1 MMPSRS
7 KKSSRRMTAIDS
19 TAEAYLELLR
29 DRGIEYFFGNGGT
42 DFAPLVEAFA
52 KSASQ
57 GGTAPK
63 PITVPHEYVAVSMA
77 DGFYRVTGR
86 PQAVMVHVIVGTAN
100 AAGAIMNAARAHV
113 PILFSAGRTPITEA
127 GLKGGRNAHIHWAQE
142 SFDQGSLVR
151 EFVKW
156 DYELRH
162 FSQVEAVVDRALEIA
177 MAEPRGPVYLTLPRE
192 VLAEEHTEFRYTS
205 PSRHTTESPPYPAP
219 ERIREAAQALARA
232 KSPLIVTQRVGV
244 HPSAVKALIELA
256 ESFAI
261 PVVSPAGM
269 YMNFPSNHPLHLG
282 YVSEP
287 LVQEADVILVIDADV
302 PWIPAIAKLR
312 DTATV
317 IHMGIDPFFSR
328 YPVRGYPCDIPIVAD
343 SSVAIPLLTQELGR
357 SSPQAKRFIVERFNR
372 IKARHEGQQRAAGE
386 RLAQVQSERPIE
398 FEWVSHCVDQVK
410 DDETILVN
418 EYDLNLTQVQLT
430 LPGSYYAAS
439 PAAGLGW
446 GAGAALGVKLAAP
459 EKTVIAALGEGAYM
473 FGCPTAAHFVSRA
486 YHLPVLF
493 VIFNNQ
499 CWNAVK
505 RATKGVYPDG
515 WAAKTN
521 NWPLTDLMPS
531 PSFERMADV
540 HGAYGELVEDPADVL
555 PALQRGLKAVR
566 QEKRQAILNIVCRHP

>member
-1 MMPSRS
+1 MPPRS
-7 KKSSRRMTAIDS
+7 KKSSKRTIAIDS

-29 DRGIEYFFGNGGT
+29 DRGVEYFFGNGGT

-52 KSASQ
+52 KLASQ
-57 GGTAPK
+57 GSTTPK

-113 PILFSAGRTPITEA
+113 PILFSAGRTPITEE
-127 GLKGGRNAHIHWAQE
+127 GLKGARNVYIHWAQE
-142 SFDQGSLVR
+142 SFDQGSIVR

-156 DYELRH
+156 DYELRN
-162 FSQVEAVVDRALEIA
+162 FSQVETVVDRALEIA

-192 VLAEEHTEFRYTS
+192 VLAEEHTEFAYTS
-205 PSRHTTESPPYPAP
+205 PGRHRVESPRYPAP
-219 ERIREAAQALARA
+219 ERLKEAAQALANA

-244 HPSAVKALIELA
+244 DPNAVKSLVEMA

-282 YVSEP
+282 YISEP

-302 PWIPAIAKLR
+302 PWFPAMAKPR

-317 IHMGIDPFFSR
+317 IQMGIDPFFSR

-357 SSPQAKRFIVERFNR
+357 SRAKAERAIGGRFKHL
-372 IKARHEGQQRAAGE
+372 KAQHETQQRAARE
-386 RLAQVQSERPIE
+386 RLAHVQHVQPIE
-398 FEWVSHCVDQVK
+398 FEWVSHCIDQVK
-410 DDETILVN
+410 DDETTLVN
-418 EYDLNLTQVQLT
+418 EYDLNLTQVQLAV
-430 LPGSYYAAS
+430 PGSYFAAS

-446 GAGAALGVKLAAP
+446 GTGAALGVKLAAP
-459 EKTVIAALGEGAYM
+459 EKTVIATLGEGAYM

-505 RATKGVYPDG
+505 RATNGIYPDG

-521 NWPLTDLMPS
+521 NWPLTDLTPS

-540 HGAYGELVEDPADVL
+540 HGGYGELVEDPAEVL
-555 PALQRGLKAVR
+555 PALRRGLKAVR
-566 QEKRQAILNIVCRHP
+566 EEKRQAILNIVCKHP

>member
-1 MMPSRS
+1 MPPRS
-7 KKSSRRMTAIDS
+7 QRSSKCTIAVDS
-19 TAEAYLELLR
+19 TADAYLELLH

-57 GGTAPK
+57 GSATPK

-113 PILFSAGRTPITEA
+113 PILFSAGRTPITEE
-127 GLKGGRNAHIHWAQE
+127 GLKGARNVYIHWAQE
-142 SFDQGSLVR
+142 SFDQGGIVR

-156 DYELRH
+156 DYELRN
-162 FSQVEAVVDRALEIA
+162 FAQVETVVDRALEIA

-192 VLAEEHTEFRYTS
+192 VLAEEHTEFAYTS
-205 PSRHTTESPPYPAP
+205 PSRHQVESPRYPAP
-219 ERIREAAQALARA
+219 ERIKEAAQALSNA

-244 HPSAVKALIELA
+244 RPTAVKSLVELA
-256 ESFAI
+256 QSFAI
-261 PVVSPAGM
+261 PVVCPAGM
-269 YMNFPSNHPLHLG
+269 YMNFPSTHPLHLG
-282 YVSEP
+282 YIAEP
-287 LVQEADVILVIDADV
+287 LVQESDVILVIDADV
-302 PWIPAIAKLR
+302 PWFPAMAKPK

-317 IHMGIDPFFSR
+317 IQMGIDPFFSR
-328 YPVRGYPCDIPIVAD
+328 YPVRGYACDIPIVAD
-343 SSVAIPLLTQELGR
+343 SSVAIPLLTQELAR
-357 SSPQAKRFIVERFNR
+357 SRARAARAIDERFKH
-372 IKARHEGQQRAAGE
+372 IKAQHDAQSRATHE
-386 RLAQVQSERPIE
+386 RLAQVQHERPIE
-398 FEWVSHCVDQVK
+398 FEWVSHCIDRVK

-430 LPGSYYAAS
+430 KPGSYYAAS

-446 GAGAALGVKLAAP
+446 GTGAALGVKLAAP
-459 EKTVIAALGEGAYM
+459 EKTVIATLGEGAYM

-486 YHLPVLF
+486 YQLPVLF

-505 RATKGVYPDG
+505 RATKGIYPTG
-515 WAAKTN
+515 WAAKTD
-521 NWPLTDLMPS
+521 NWPLTDLRPS

-540 HGAYGELVEDPADVL
+540 HGGYGELVEDPSEVL
-555 PALQRGLKAVR
+555 PALQRGLRAVR
-566 QEKRQAILNIVCRHP
+566 EEKRQAILNIMCKYP

>member
-1 MMPSRS
+1 MPPRS
-7 KKSSRRMTAIDS
+7 KKSSTRTSAIDS
-19 TAEAYLELLR
+19 TAEAYLELLH
-29 DRGIEYFFGNGGT
+29 DRGIEFFFGNGGT

-57 GGTAPK
+57 GSTTPK

-127 GLKGGRNAHIHWAQE
+127 GLKGARNAYIHWAQE

-156 DYELRH
+156 DYELRN
-162 FSQVEAVVDRALEIA
+162 FSQIETVVDRALEIA

-192 VLAEEHTEFRYTS
+192 VLAEEHTEFAYTS
-205 PSRHTTESPPYPAP
+205 PSRHQVESPRYPAP
-219 ERIREAAQALARA
+219 ERIKEAAQALANA
-232 KSPLIVTQRVGV
+232 KAPLIVTQRVGV
-244 HPSAVKALIELA
+244 HQDAVKSLIELA

-269 YMNFPSNHPLHLG
+269 YMNFPSHHPLHLG
-282 YVSEP
+282 YISEP

-302 PWIPAIAKLR
+302 PWFPAMAKPK

-317 IHMGIDPFFSR
+317 IQMGIDPFFSR

-357 SSPQAKRFIVERFNR
+357 PRAKAERAIGDRFKH
-372 IKARHEGQQRAAGE
+372 IKAQHEAQQRVARE
-386 RLAQVQSERPIE
+386 RLSHVQSERPIE
-398 FEWVSHCVDQVK
+398 FEWVSHCIDQVK

-418 EYDLNLTQVQLT
+418 EYDLNLTQVQLAV
-430 LPGSYYAAS
+430 PGTYYAAS

-446 GAGAALGVKLAAP
+446 GTGAALGVKLAAP
-459 EKTVIAALGEGAYM
+459 ERTVIATLGEGAYM

-505 RATKGVYPDG
+505 RATKGIYPNG
-515 WAAKTN
+515 WAAKTS
-521 NWPLTDLMPS
+521 NWPLTELTPS

-540 HGAYGELVEDPADVL
+540 HGGYGELVEDPAEVL
-555 PALQRGLKAVR
+555 PALRRGLKAVR
-566 QEKRQAILNIVCRHP
+566 QEKRQAILNIICKQP

>member
-1 MMPSRS
+1 MPPRS
-7 KKSSRRMTAIDS
+7 KRSATRTVAIDS

-52 KSASQ
+52 KLASQ
-57 GGTAPK
+57 GTTTPK

-77 DGFYRVTGR
+77 DGFYRVSGR

-113 PILFSAGRTPITEA
+113 PILFSAGRTPITEE
-127 GLKGGRNAHIHWAQE
+127 GLRGARNVYIHWAQE

-156 DYELRH
+156 DYELRN
-162 FSQVEAVVDRALEIA
+162 FSQIETVVDRALEVA

-192 VLAEEHTEFRYTS
+192 VLAEEHTEFTYTS
-205 PSRHTTESPPYPAP
+205 PNRHNVESPLYPAP
-219 ERIREAAQALARA
+219 ERIKEAAQALANA
-232 KSPLIVTQRVGV
+232 KSPLIVTQRVGA
-244 HPSAVKALIELA
+244 HANAVKSLVELA

-282 YVSEP
+282 YTSEP
-287 LVQEADVILVIDADV
+287 LVREADVILVIDADV
-302 PWIPAIAKLR
+302 PWFPAIAKPKE
-312 DTATV
+312 TATV
-317 IHMGIDPFFSR
+317 IQMGIDPFFSR
-328 YPVRGYPCDIPIVAD
+328 YPVRGYPCDIPIVANP
-343 SSVAIPLLTQELGR
+343 SVAIPLLTQELGR
-357 SSPQAKRFIVERFNR
+357 SKAKAERAIGERF
-372 IKARHEGQQRAAGE
+372 KDLKTQHEAQQRAARE
-386 RLAQVQSERPIE
+386 RLAHVQNERPLE
-398 FEWVSHCVDQVK
+398 FEWVSHCIDQVK

-418 EYDLNLTQVQLT
+418 EYDLNLTQVQLN
-430 LPGSYYAAS
+430 LPGSYFAAS

-459 EKTVIAALGEGAYM
+459 EKMVIATLGEGAYI

-486 YHLPVLF
+486 YQLPVLF

-505 RATKGVYPDG
+505 RATKGIYPDG

-521 NWPLTDLMPS
+521 TWPLTDLTPS
-531 PSFERMADV
+531 PSFERVADV
-540 HGAYGELVEDPADVL
+540 HGGYGELVEDPTEVL
-555 PALQRGLKAVR
+555 PALRRGLRAVR
-566 QEKRQAILNIVCRHP
+566 QEKRQAILNIMCKHP